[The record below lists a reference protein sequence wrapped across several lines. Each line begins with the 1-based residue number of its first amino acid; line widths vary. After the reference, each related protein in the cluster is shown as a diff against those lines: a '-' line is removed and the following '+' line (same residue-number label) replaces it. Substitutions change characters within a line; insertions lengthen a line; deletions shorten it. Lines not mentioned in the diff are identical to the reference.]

1 MKIEPQV
8 KQALLNIDFI
18 KRYEALSKE
27 YSPEKLRNKTPLKY
41 LDGELVM
48 DMISEAGYIPVFDPK
63 EKFLNFIK
71 K

>member
-1 MKIEPQV
+1 MEIDPQV

-27 YSPEKLRNKTPLKY
+27 YDLERLGDKTRLKY

-48 DMISEAGYIPVFDPK
+48 DMISEAGYIPVLTPK
-63 EKFLNFIK
+63 RNFLNFIK